1 MGESVS
7 LVSSSDETA
16 KDAYRVLA
24 DHDLLREDGAEPQH
38 HFTTTGDPHEFTRLA
53 RRFLGPE
60 VISVT
65 GHRHFV
71 ADRGE
76 VVR

>member
-1 MGESVS
+1 MGGSVS

-16 KDAYRVLA
+16 KEVYRVLA
-24 DHDLLREDGAEPQH
+24 DHDLLQDDTVTPEH
-38 HFTTTGDPHEFTRLA
+38 HFTTTGDPDEFTRLA

-65 GHRHFV
+65 GHRHFTSTH
-71 ADRGE
+71 GE